1 MSDMAGLERRY
12 RRMLLWFPAQHRQ
25 FYAEEMIGV
34 LLASSSDDRRRPGLG
49 ESIDIAMAGLRT
61 RLRSLFRAER
71 VDPEWSD
78 AFAGFSVTT
87 PFLMLAYVSY
97 QLHVVLRIDE
107 RFIRFG
113 PLGRRAL
120 PEFEAAKVSGILML
134 AATVA
139 VIVALAVCPVLLRRR
154 QRLAVTL
161 IAIVTGLLGAA
172 ATVYL
177 DVHAGFST
185 DAPVGFTI
193 FFVMEIVALLIAPD
207 PGRGWRVLGR
217 KGLITVVAVAALTLA
232 AELLLHSGALNSLSF
247 DRTAVEVAILA
258 VGVALIMI
266 FGSTPLKRMLALLLI
281 PGYPLL
287 GYVQFYSF
295 MLGGNGSLPVL
306 YLPTLAIAMLVGLAI
321 WQASRHAAAQK

>member
-1 MSDMAGLERRY
+1 MTAGLERRY
-12 RRMLLWFPAQHRQ
+12 RRMLLWFPAEHRQ
-25 FYAEEMIGV
+25 LYVEEMIGV
-34 LLASSSDDRRRPGLG
+34 LLASAPDDRRRPGLAD
-49 ESIDIAMAGLRT
+49 SIDIALAGLRT
-61 RLRSLFRAER
+61 RLRSVFRAER

-78 AFAGFSVTT
+78 AFAGFSIAA

-97 QLHVVLRIDE
+97 QLHVLLRIDE
-107 RFIRFG
+107 RFARFG

-120 PEFEAAKVSGILML
+120 PQLEAAKVSGVLMV

-139 VIVALAVCPVLLRRR
+139 VIVALAVCPVLLRHRR
-154 QRLAVTL
+154 RLAVAVIT
-161 IAIVTGLLGAA
+161 IVAGLLGVA

-177 DVHAGFST
+177 DAHAGLAS

-193 FFVMEIVALLIAPD
+193 FLVMEIVALLIAPD

-217 KGLITVVAVAALTLA
+217 RGLITVVAVAALTLA
-232 AELLLHSGALNSLSF
+232 AEWLLQSGALNSLSF
-247 DRTAVEVAILA
+247 DRTAVEVAIVA

-266 FGSTPLKRMLALLLI
+266 FGSTAHKRMLALLLI
-281 PGYPLL
+281 PGYPVL

-306 YLPTLAIAMLVGLAI
+306 YLPTLVIALLVGLAI
-321 WQASRHAAAQK
+321 WQASRHPAA

>member
-1 MSDMAGLERRY
+1 MSDIAGLERRY

-34 LLASSSDDRRRPGLG
+34 LLASASDDRRRPALTD
-49 ESIDIAMAGLRT
+49 SIDIALAGLRT

-78 AFAGFSVTT
+78 AFAGFSVAA

-97 QLHVVLRIDE
+97 QLHVLLRIDE
-107 RFIRFG
+107 RFVSFG
-113 PLGRRAL
+113 PLGRRAI
-120 PEFEAAKVSGILML
+120 PQFEAAKVGGLLMV

-154 QRLAVTL
+154 QRPAVTL
-161 IAIVTGLLGAA
+161 IALVTGLLGAA

-177 DVHAGFST
+177 GVHAGLTT
-185 DAPVGFTI
+185 DGPVGFTI

-217 KGLITVVAVAALTLA
+217 RGLITVVAVAALTVA
-232 AELLLHSGALNSLSF
+232 AEWLLQSGALNSLTF
-247 DRTAVEVAILA
+247 NRTAVEVAIVA

-266 FGSTPLKRMLALLLI
+266 FGSTAHKRMLALLLI
-281 PGYPLL
+281 PGYPVL

-295 MLGGNGSLPVL
+295 MLGGNGNLPVL
-306 YLPTLAIAMLVGLAI
+306 YLPTLAIALLVGLAI